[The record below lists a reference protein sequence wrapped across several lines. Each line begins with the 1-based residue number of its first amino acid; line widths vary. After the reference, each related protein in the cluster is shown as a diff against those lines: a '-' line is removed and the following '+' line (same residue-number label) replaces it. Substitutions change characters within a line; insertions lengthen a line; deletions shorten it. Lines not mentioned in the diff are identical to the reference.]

1 MRATSVL
8 RLLLSLHQTR
18 VLGFDVE
25 DDGIV
30 VDVAPTHRVARCGG
44 CDAKCHATYDRRS
57 RRWRHLDLGG
67 IKVELRYEQ
76 RRVSCRSCGVV
87 VERVPWAEPGSG
99 FTLPME
105 EHTAYLAQ
113 RADRTTV
120 TTLMRVAW
128 RTGGSIIR
136 RAVRRHRSRMGDPL
150 DGLRII
156 GVDELSYRRHHEY
169 ITTVVDH
176 ERGVVVWA
184 AKGKN
189 AVTLKAFFEL
199 LGPEKMRSWKQS

>member
-1 MRATSVL
+1 S
-8 RLLLSLHQTR
+8 
-18 VLGFDVE
+18 E
-25 DDGIV
+25 
-30 VDVAPTHRVARCGG
+30 VD
-44 CDAKCHATYDRRS
+44 
-57 RRWRHLDLGG
+57 
-67 IKVELRYEQ
+67 LRYEQ

-128 RTGGSIIR
+128 RTVGSIIR

-189 AVTLKAFFEL
+189 ADTLKAFFEL
-199 LGPEKMRSWKQS
+199 LGPEKMRSWKQSPSISPAPTSRLSPRRRPKPSWSSIGSTFSASPMTLWTKSVATKSARHRPR